1 MARPAAAMMATQAG
15 RVRDQRNRSD
25 STSMAWRNRQ
35 RNAREGERGVKMAS
49 YLEARG
55 PLCVPSG
62 DHRLVWERPR
72 DSSFGGVTRKQQTT
86 TTKNTRHNFVCS

>member
-1 MARPAAAMMATQAG
+1 MARLAAAMMATKAG

-72 DSSFGGVTRKQQTT
+72 DSSFGGGSRGQQTAS
-86 TTKNTRHNFVCS
+86 TKSSRLFFVCS